1 MQSSSEVIM
10 ERPKP
15 VSSEL
20 VVSASAT
27 VDITPGIHS
36 ELLQSTAISMSLKTP
51 ASPSPVDCDLE
62 EADNPN
68 AGLEQALQ
76 SFVRYAINMINDY
89 TTFWE

>member
-1 MQSSSEVIM
+1 MQSSNEVIM
-10 ERPKP
+10 ERSKP

-27 VDITPGIHS
+27 TVDITPGAHS
-36 ELLQSTAISMSLKTP
+36 ELLQSTAISMTA
-51 ASPSPVDCDLE
+51 ASPSPVDCELE

-76 SFVRYAINMINDY
+76 SFVRYAIK
-89 TTFWE
+89 